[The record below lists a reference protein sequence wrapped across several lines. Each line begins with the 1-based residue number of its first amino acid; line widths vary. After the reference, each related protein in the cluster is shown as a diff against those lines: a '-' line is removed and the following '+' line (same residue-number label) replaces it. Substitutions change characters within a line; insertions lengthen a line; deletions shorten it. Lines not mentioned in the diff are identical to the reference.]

1 MSVAPQSSSSA
12 AANDASPPPPPTSQ
26 ARSRPEKV
34 LAKGPFWAR
43 LPALRTMTS
52 TVGGSQSQA
61 QVSGSPVPPP
71 IALPDRVSSTRILL
85 SDTQACIQKLSTH
98 MDIIGSRSEQAL
110 KEIQLARE
118 ALETGS
124 EKIVADIADVVYR
137 CQTTLIKNIGVQE
150 SILDKINGSVAKL
163 TISSDALLKLYEAH
177 NASLASLT
185 QTMHGIMNI
194 QQSAQVQHTQ
204 LVAAITPLELLVRSI
219 PVHIDA
225 LVPAVER
232 IIERSLERALS
243 RLPIGAYMREQ
254 IVQGPHTPRGQKRQ
268 RFSECEIQPVDF
280 NRTRR
285 RSTMT
290 PADPLTA
297 RNPSSPLLDRQQSG
311 IGITGRL
318 QTGGSLRRLPAE
330 ATHVAALMEVEEET
344 PVLHGS
350 FSRRTSRRPTLPMPD
365 VSPVSR
371 PANKRP
377 RTESATHTATASRDD
392 VNALQ
397 ASFDISWNAETVQPT
412 AVGAV
417 TNAPTSTSTAR
428 PTRTIASVKTV
439 ENMITASRVPSGI
452 PPGSVN
458 NGLADADEIV
468 ARTSLEQAAAGSE
481 NVQPVLADKN
491 NGGSS
496 KTTSKAPKRKGAV
509 PKKGRGRPKKATIA
523 TTPASGTI
531 LHTDSK
537 KRNLSKSKSTS
548 TSKDTS
554 PKRATTGNSETSLVS
569 AASVHGPPNSPSTHT
584 KSSPVPF
591 VESNNASSS
600 PAPAQVTVRNTVP
613 IATKIASFPKARTL
627 ISLIDASQESS
638 VLAGQGDGGAG
649 LTAALAHIDNDIN
662 FTSGLSGAGSI
673 QQENVNMDTADLTS
687 AEDTGSAVTMFDSF
701 RKTEKIPSEPGST
714 LFKGRTKRFLV
725 IDNDSTENDILD
737 ELFAE

>member
-12 AANDASPPPPPTSQ
+12 AANDAPPPPASQ

-52 TVGGSQSQA
+52 TIGGSQSQA
-61 QVSGSPVPPP
+61 QESGSPVPP

-85 SDTQACIQKLSTH
+85 SDTQACIQKLSAR

-124 EKIVADIADVVYR
+124 EKTVAEIADVVYR
-137 CQTTLIKNIGVQE
+137 CQATLIKSIEVQE
-150 SILDKINGSVAKL
+150 SILDKINGSIAKL

-185 QTMHGIMNI
+185 QTMHGIMNV

-204 LVAAITPLELLVRSI
+204 LVGTIIPLEPLVRSI

-254 IVQGPHTPRGQKRQ
+254 IAQGPHTPRRGQKRQ
-268 RFSECEIQPVDF
+268 RSSECEIPPIDT
-280 NRTRR
+280 NRIRR
-285 RSTMT
+285 RSTII
-290 PADPLTA
+290 PADLQTV
-297 RNPSSPLLDRQQSG
+297 RDPSSPLLDRQRSG
-311 IGITGRL
+311 IGSTERL
-318 QTGGSLRRLPAE
+318 RTRGSLRRSSAE
-330 ATHVAALMEVEEET
+330 AACAGTLMEGREET
-344 PVLHGS
+344 PVPHGS
-350 FSRRTSRRPTLPMPD
+350 FSRRTSRRPTLPMPN
-365 VSPVSR
+365 VSSSISG

-377 RTESATHTATASRDD
+377 RTESAIRTAIASRDD
-392 VNALQ
+392 VDALQ
-397 ASFDISWNAETVQPT
+397 ASLDISCNTETAQPT

-417 TNAPTSTSTAR
+417 TIVPTFASASRT
-428 PTRTIASVKTV
+428 TRIIAKAKMV
-439 ENMITASRVPSGI
+439 EDMITTSRVPFGS

-458 NGLADADEIV
+458 NGLVNADEIV
-468 ARTSLEQAAAGSE
+468 AQTPLEQAAGSE
-481 NVQPVLADKN
+481 NVQPVLADKKN
-491 NGGSS
+491 DGPS
-496 KTTSKAPKRKGAV
+496 KTKSKTPKKKGAV
-509 PKKGRGRPKKATIA
+509 PKKGKGRPKKATIA
-523 TTPASGTI
+523 AAPASGTI
-531 LHTDSK
+531 LHPDSK
-537 KRNLSKSKSTS
+537 KSILSKSKS

-554 PKRATTGNSETSLVS
+554 PKRATTGNSDASLVS

-584 KSSPVPF
+584 KSSPIPF

-600 PAPAQVTVRNTVP
+600 PALAQVTIRDP
-613 IATKIASFPKARTL
+613 GATATNVAMFPKARTL
-627 ISLIDASQESS
+627 ISLIDVSQESS
-638 VLAGQGDGGAG
+638 VLVGQGNDGAG
-649 LTAALAHIDNDIN
+649 LTAALAHVDNDIN
-662 FTSGLSGAGSI
+662 FTSGLGVGSMR
-673 QQENVNMDTADLTS
+673 QEIVNTDTVDLIP
-687 AEDTGSAVTMFDSF
+687 AEDTGNAVNMFSGF

>member
-12 AANDASPPPPPTSQ
+12 APNDAPPPTSQ

-61 QVSGSPVPPP
+61 QESGSPVPP
-71 IALPDRVSSTRILL
+71 IALPDRISSTRILL
-85 SDTQACIQKLSTH
+85 SDTQACIQKLSAR

-110 KEIQLARE
+110 KEMQLARE

-124 EKIVADIADVVYR
+124 EKTVAEIADVVYR
-137 CQTTLIKNIGVQE
+137 CQATLIKSIGVQE
-150 SILDKINGSVAKL
+150 SILDKINENVVKL

-185 QTMHGIMNI
+185 QTMHGIMNV

-204 LVAAITPLELLVRSI
+204 LVGAITPLEPLVRTI

-243 RLPIGAYMREQ
+243 RLPIGTYMREQ
-254 IVQGPHTPRGQKRQ
+254 IVQGPYTPRGQKRQ
-268 RFSECEIQPVDF
+268 RLSECEIPPVDT

-290 PADPLTA
+290 PADLLTA
-297 RNPSSPLLDRQQSG
+297 RNPSSPLLDRQQSR
-311 IGITGRL
+311 IRSTERL
-318 QTGGSLRRLPAE
+318 QTRGSLRRLPTE
-330 ATHVAALMEVEEET
+330 AAHVAALMEAEEET

-350 FSRRTSRRPTLPMPD
+350 FSHRTSRRPTLPMPD
-365 VSPVSR
+365 VSSISGPT
-371 PANKRP
+371 NKRP
-377 RTESATHTATASRDD
+377 RTESATHTATASGDD
-392 VNALQ
+392 VDALQ
-397 ASFDISWNAETVQPT
+397 ASFDVSCNAETAQPT

-417 TNAPTSTSTAR
+417 TNVPTSTSTAR
-428 PTRTIASVKTV
+428 PTRTIAKAKMV
-439 ENMITASRVPSGI
+439 EDMITTSRVPFGS

-458 NGLADADEIV
+458 NGLVNADELV
-468 ARTSLEQAAAGSE
+468 AQTSLEQAAGSE
-481 NVQPVLADKN
+481 NVQPILADKN

-496 KTTSKAPKRKGAV
+496 KTKSKTPKKKGAV
-509 PKKGRGRPKKATIA
+509 PKKGRGRPKKATIVA
-523 TTPASGTI
+523 TPASGTI
-531 LHTDSK
+531 PCPDSK
-537 KRNLSKSKSTS
+537 KATLSKSKSTS

-591 VESNNASSS
+591 VESNNALTS

-613 IATKIASFPKARTL
+613 IATNIASFPKARTL

-638 VLAGQGDGGAG
+638 VLAGQGDGG
-649 LTAALAHIDNDIN
+649 LTAALAHIDNDVN
-662 FTSGLSGAGSI
+662 FTSGLGGAGSI
-673 QQENVNMDTADLTS
+673 RQENVNMDTVDLTS

-701 RKTEKIPSEPGST
+701 RKTERIPSEPGST

-725 IDNDSTENDILD
+725 IDNDSTGHDILD

>member
-12 AANDASPPPPPTSQ
+12 AANDAPPPTSQ

-61 QVSGSPVPPP
+61 QESGSPVPP

-85 SDTQACIQKLSTH
+85 SDTQACIQKLSAR

-124 EKIVADIADVVYR
+124 EKTVAEIADVVYR
-137 CQTTLIKNIGVQE
+137 CQATLIKSIGVQE
-150 SILDKINGSVAKL
+150 SILDKINGSVVKL

-185 QTMHGIMNI
+185 QTMHGIMNV

-204 LVAAITPLELLVRSI
+204 LVGAITPLEPLVRSI

-243 RLPIGAYMREQ
+243 RLPIDTYMREQ
-254 IVQGPHTPRGQKRQ
+254 IVQGPYTPRGQKRQ
-268 RFSECEIQPVDF
+268 RLSECEIPPVDT

-290 PADPLTA
+290 PADLLTA
-297 RNPSSPLLDRQQSG
+297 RNPSSPLLDRQQSR
-311 IGITGRL
+311 IRSTERL
-318 QTGGSLRRLPAE
+318 QTRGSLRRLPTE
-330 ATHVAALMEVEEET
+330 AAHVAALMEAEEET

-350 FSRRTSRRPTLPMPD
+350 FSHRTSRRPTLPMPD
-365 VSPVSR
+365 VSSISGPT
-371 PANKRP
+371 NKRP
-377 RTESATHTATASRDD
+377 RTESATHTATASGDD
-392 VNALQ
+392 VDAPQ
-397 ASFDISWNAETVQPT
+397 ASFDVSCNAETAQPT

-417 TNAPTSTSTAR
+417 TNVPTSTSTAR
-428 PTRTIASVKTV
+428 PTRTIAKAKMV
-439 ENMITASRVPSGI
+439 EDMITTSRVPFGS

-458 NGLADADEIV
+458 NGLVNADELV
-468 ARTSLEQAAAGSE
+468 AQTSLEQAAGSE
-481 NVQPVLADKN
+481 NVQPILADKN

-496 KTTSKAPKRKGAV
+496 KTKSKTPKKKGAV
-509 PKKGRGRPKKATIA
+509 PKKGRGRPKKATIVA
-523 TTPASGTI
+523 TPASGTI
-531 LHTDSK
+531 PCPDSK
-537 KRNLSKSKSTS
+537 KATLSKSKSTS

-554 PKRATTGNSETSLVS
+554 PKRAITGNSETSLVS

-591 VESNNASSS
+591 VESNNALSS
-600 PAPAQVTVRNTVP
+600 PASAQVIVRNTVP
-613 IATKIASFPKARTL
+613 IATNIASFPKARTL

-638 VLAGQGDGGAG
+638 VLAGQGDGG
-649 LTAALAHIDNDIN
+649 LTAALAHIDNDVN
-662 FTSGLSGAGSI
+662 FTSGLGGAGSI
-673 QQENVNMDTADLTS
+673 RQDNVNMDTVGLTS
-687 AEDTGSAVTMFDSF
+687 AGGTGSAVTMFDSF
-701 RKTEKIPSEPGST
+701 RKTEKISEPGST
-714 LFKGRTKRFLV
+714 LFKGRTKRFLA